1 MLLCVTLCP
10 LIICPKAVEI
20 LAVEGLKTCH
30 VLNFKP
36 LNQAVNT
43 VLIISADSI
52 VLIISAYSIVMYK
65 GMSKE
70 ENDT

>member
-1 MLLCVTLCP
+1 M
-10 LIICPKAVEI
+10 EI